1 MSVNMMAVSCR
12 TIHLPEVPPQFLYR
26 AERRACW

>member
-1 MSVNMMAVSCR
+1 MSVNMMAVNCR
-12 TIHLPEVPPQFLYR
+12 TIRLPEVPQFLYR